1 MRADHFSPDISEFL
15 ALLERRGVRYLIV
28 GGEAVIYYGYA
39 RLTGDVDIFFD
50 QTEEN
55 SERLFSVLL
64 EFWGGDIPGIDTH
77 EELLEENI
85 VVQFGRPPNRLDL
98 LGSISGV
105 HFEEAWLNRAKV
117 KVESDSPFWIQFI
130 GRSELIRNKR
140 AANRDKDRDD
150 LAYLVGVERT
160 PHDA

>member
-1 MRADHFSPDISEFL
+1 M
-15 ALLERRGVRYLIV
+15 
-28 GGEAVIYYGYA
+28 IYYGYA
-39 RLTGDVDIFFD
+39 RLTGDVDIFFN

-55 SERLFSVLL
+55 AERLFAVLL
-64 EFWGGDIPGIDTH
+64 DFWGGDVPGIDTY
-77 EELLEENI
+77 EELLEENV

-105 HFEEAWLNRAKV
+105 RFEEAWLNRIKV
-117 KVESDSPFWIQFI
+117 EVESDSPFWIQFI

-140 AANRDKDRDD
+140 AADRDKDRDD
-150 LAYLVGVERT
+150 LAYLVGVEKT